1 MYTRELAA
9 ALAEIDVVF
18 NGEAS
23 PAESGCARYCCPAE
37 DATYLRTPNSRV
49 PAKLLNRFLYKGAHH
64 FTDHEAAMRRLL
76 PQCAHAMADGT
87 LEDDGYAPHG
97 LSQADWRSWPG
108 PQARAVETFVRAWW
122 RAALTTAEPPYPV
135 PDLFETACAI
145 LGEVTGP
152 LADWS
157 PGPEAD
163 AHLAGCVEQWLDD
176 LMLDRR
182 PGFLWEPPTA
192 TLTEL
197 QTWLGAHAPARL
209 RPLGLPDLADR
220 TALLALP
227 YDARWNDPYWSR

>member
-1 MYTRELAA
+1 MRSPELTA

-23 PAESGCARYCCPAE
+23 PGEFGCARYCCTAE
-37 DATYLRTPNSRV
+37 DAAYLRVPGTHV
-49 PAKLLNRFLYKGAHH
+49 PAALVSRFLYRGSHH

-87 LEDDGYAPHG
+87 LEDAGYAPHG
-97 LSQADWRSWPG
+97 LREADWRSWPG
-108 PQARAVETFVRAWW
+108 EQARAVEAFVRAWW
-122 RAALTTAEPPYPV
+122 RAALSTAEPPYLI
-135 PDLFETACAI
+135 PDMFETACAI
-145 LGEVTGP
+145 LGGVTGP
-152 LADWS
+152 LADWT

-163 AHLAGCVEQWLDD
+163 AHLAACVEQWLDD

-182 PGFLWEPPTA
+182 PGFLWEPSAA

-197 QTWLGAHAPARL
+197 QTWLGEQAPARL
-209 RPLGLPDLADR
+209 RSLGLTDLADR

-227 YDARWNDPYWSR
+227 YDTRWNAPYWSR

>member
-1 MYTRELAA
+1 MRSPDLTA
-9 ALAEIDVVF
+9 ALGEVDVAF
-18 NGEAS
+18 NGETS
-23 PAESGCARYCCPAE
+23 PAESGCARHCCTAE
-37 DATYLRTPNSRV
+37 DAAYLRTPDSRV
-49 PAKLLNRFLYKGAHH
+49 PAELLNRFLHKGAHH

-76 PQCAHAMADGT
+76 PQCARAMADGT

-97 LSQADWRSWPG
+97 LTQADWRSWPDR
-108 PQARAVETFVRAWW
+108 QARAVETFVRAWW
-122 RAALTTAEPPYPV
+122 REALGAAEPPYPV

-152 LADWS
+152 LADWTPTTDS
-157 PGPEAD
+157 D
-163 AHLAGCVEQWLDD
+163 AHLAACVEQWLDD
-176 LMLDRR
+176 LLLDRR

-209 RPLGLPDLADR
+209 RSLGLTDLADR

>member
-1 MYTRELAA
+1 MHTPELVA
-9 ALAEIDVVF
+9 ALEEIGVVF
-18 NGEAS
+18 NGKAS
-23 PAESGCARYCCPAE
+23 RAEFGCARYCCTAE
-37 DATYLRTPNSRV
+37 DAAYLRTPDSRV
-49 PAKLLNRFLYKGAHH
+49 PAGLLNRFMYKGAHH

-87 LEDDGYAPHG
+87 LESDGYAPHG
-97 LSQADWRSWPG
+97 LSQGDWRSWPG

-122 RAALTTAEPPYPV
+122 RAALRTPEPPYPA
-135 PDLFETACAI
+135 PDMFETACAI

-163 AHLAGCVEQWLDD
+163 AHLATCLRQWLDD

-182 PGFLWEPPTA
+182 PGFLWEPSTT

-197 QTWLGAHAPARL
+197 RSWLGEHAPARL
-209 RPLGLPDLADR
+209 RALGLTGLADR

-227 YDARWNDPYWSR
+227 YDTRWSDLYWSR

>member
-1 MYTRELAA
+1 MRTPELTA

-18 NGEAS
+18 NGEVS
-23 PAESGCARYCCPAE
+23 PAEFGCARYCCPAE
-37 DATYLRTPNSRV
+37 DAAYLRTPDSRV
-49 PAKLLNRFLYKGAHH
+49 PTELVSRFLYKGSHH

-87 LEDDGYAPHG
+87 LEDAGFAPHG

-108 PQARAVETFVRAWW
+108 PQPRAVETFVRAWW
-122 RAALTTAEPPYPV
+122 RAALGTAEPPYTA
-135 PDLFETACAI
+135 PDMFETACAI
-145 LGEVTGP
+145 LGGVTGP

-163 AHLAGCVEQWLDD
+163 AHLGTCVPQWLDD

-182 PGFLWEPPTA
+182 PSFLREASAA

-197 QTWLGAHAPARL
+197 GTWLGEHAPARL
-209 RPLGLPDLADR
+209 RSLGMTDLADR

-227 YDARWNDPYWSR
+227 YDARWNAPYWSH